1 MGEIEKLR
9 GEIDAIDNELLA
21 LVNRRAGLAR
31 RIGELKAGGSA
42 YRPEREAEILRRV
55 TQANPGPLSGERV
68 AAVFREVIS
77 GCRGMET
84 AIRVA
89 YLGPEGTFSE
99 QAMRKQF
106 GQAAQG
112 LPGVSVDEVFR
123 QCESGAAQFAV
134 VPVEN
139 STEGTVGRTLDLLLL
154 TPLRICGEVE
164 LRVHQNL
171 MSRAADLKAIRRVYS
186 HAQSL
191 AQCNTWL
198 NQNLPNAERVPV
210 ASNGEAARRA
220 AEEGDAAAIAGT
232 GASERYRLDLLA
244 RSIEDDPT
252 NTTRFLVL
260 GTDECAP
267 SGNDR
272 TAMVMSA
279 ENKPGAVHALLS
291 PLAANGVSM
300 TRIES
305 RPSRAMRDALW
316 EYVFFI
322 DVQGHQKDERVA
334 AALAELRR
342 QVPFLKVLGSY
353 PAAVA

>member
-9 GEIDAIDNELLA
+9 GQIDAIDDELLG
-21 LVNRRAGLAR
+21 LVNRRADLAR
-31 RIGELKAGGSA
+31 RIGELKAGNSA

-55 TQANPGPLSGERV
+55 IDANPGPLTGERV

-99 QAMRKQF
+99 QAVRKQF
-106 GQAAQG
+106 GQAAEALAG
-112 LPGVSVDEVFR
+112 ASVDEVFR
-123 QCESGAAQFAV
+123 QCESGAVQFAV

-139 STEGTVGRTLDLLLL
+139 SNEGAVGRTLDLLLL

-171 MSRAADLKAIRRVYS
+171 MTRAADLKSVRRVYS

-191 AQCNTWL
+191 AQCNAWL
-198 NQNLPNAERVPV
+198 NRNLPNAERVPLV
-210 ASNGEAARRA
+210 SNAEAARLV
-220 AEEGDAAAIAGT
+220 AEQEDSAAIAGT
-232 GASERYRLDLLA
+232 AASERYGLNLLA

-260 GTDECAP
+260 GNLDCEP
-267 SGNDR
+267 SGDDR
-272 TAMVMSA
+272 TSMVMSA

-322 DVQGHQKDERVA
+322 DVQGHQKDKRVA
-334 AALAELRR
+334 AALAELRK
-342 QVPFLKVLGSY
+342 QAPFLKVLGSY

>member
-9 GEIDAIDNELLA
+9 GQIDAIDDELLG
-21 LVNRRAGLAR
+21 LVNRRADLAR
-31 RIGELKAGGSA
+31 RIGELKAGNSA

-55 TQANPGPLSGERV
+55 IDANPGPLTGERV

-99 QAMRKQF
+99 QAVRKQF
-106 GQAAQG
+106 GQAAEALAG
-112 LPGVSVDEVFR
+112 ASVDEVFR
-123 QCESGAAQFAV
+123 QCESGAVQFAV

-139 STEGTVGRTLDLLLL
+139 SNEGAVGRTLDLLLL

-171 MSRAADLKAIRRVYS
+171 MTRAADLKSVRRVYS

-191 AQCNTWL
+191 AQCNAWL
-198 NQNLPNAERVPV
+198 NRNLPNAERVPLV
-210 ASNGEAARRA
+210 SNAEAARLA
-220 AEEGDAAAIAGT
+220 AEQEDSAAIAGIA
-232 GASERYRLDLLA
+232 ASERYGLKLLA

-260 GTDECAP
+260 GNLDCEP
-267 SGNDR
+267 SGDDR
-272 TAMVMSA
+272 TSMVMSA

-322 DVQGHQKDERVA
+322 DVQGHQKDKRVA
-334 AALAELRR
+334 AALAELR
-342 QVPFLKVLGSY
+342 QQAPFLKVLGSY